1 MKKGATP
8 IKEKS
13 WVIASRNVLIK
24 IFNVFYRILLEYS
37 KYVLLAIVLIV
48 SADVISRNVF
58 KYSILWVQE
67 TSLLLIVW
75 MTFLSM
81 ALGSEKDLHIGIE
94 IFYKLLPAS
103 VQKVVQTL
111 NRIIIIVIGI
121 FLGIYGWRLSMST
134 WKSTLAVT
142 KLPAGML
149 YLMIPAGGWT
159 MSFFMILDLLGFK
172 EYKKTDYD
180 EEEIPPVKDMEEFI
194 EKLSSHQIP
203 AQSNDSETTTEN
215 PL

>member
-1 MKKGATP
+1 
-8 IKEKS
+8 
-13 WVIASRNVLIK
+13 
-24 IFNVFYRILLEYS
+24 
-37 KYVLLAIVLIV
+37 
-48 SADVISRNVF
+48 
-58 KYSILWVQE
+58 
-67 TSLLLIVW
+67 

>member
-1 MKKGATP
+1 VKKGATP